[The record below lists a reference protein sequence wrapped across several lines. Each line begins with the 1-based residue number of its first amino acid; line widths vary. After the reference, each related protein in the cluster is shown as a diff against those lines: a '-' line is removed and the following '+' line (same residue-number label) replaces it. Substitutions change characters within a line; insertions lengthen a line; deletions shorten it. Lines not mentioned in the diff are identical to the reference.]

1 LDMLPALPTDT
12 PPMLPLPT
20 DTLPLDTDADTMERD
35 LLKLKP
41 NQRPMLLFFM
51 VDTDMVMLLDTPGM
65 DMLPDL
71 LMDTPPMLPL
81 PTDTPP
87 LDMDAGSMERDLL
100 KPSQKLMLLF
110 FMVDMD
116 MVMVLDTPDLDMLLA
131 LPTDT
136 LPMLPLPTDT
146 PPLGMDT
153 GTMERD
159 LLKPSQKL
167 KLMLLIFMVDMD
179 TPDLDM
185 LLTLTD
191 TLLIPLPIP
200 LLASLTTVK

>member
-1 LDMLPALPTDT
+1 MG
-12 PPMLPLPT
+12 
-20 DTLPLDTDADTMERD
+20 
-35 LLKLKP
+35 
-41 NQRPMLLFFM
+41 RPMLLFFM

-81 PTDTPP
+81 PTDTPA
-87 LDMDAGSMERDLL
+87 LDTDAGSMERDLL

-116 MVMVLDTPDLDMLLA
+116 MVMVLDTPVLDMLLA

-153 GTMERD
+153 STMERD

-185 LLTLTD
+185 LLPLTN

>member
-1 LDMLPALPTDT
+1 
-12 PPMLPLPT
+12 
-20 DTLPLDTDADTMERD
+20 
-35 LLKLKP
+35 
-41 NQRPMLLFFM
+41 
-51 VDTDMVMLLDTPGM
+51 M

-87 LDMDAGSMERDLL
+87 LDTDAGSMERDLL

-116 MVMVLDTPDLDMLLA
+116 MVMVLDTLDLDMLPDL
-131 LPTDT
+131 LMDT
-136 LPMLPLPTDT
+136 PPMLPLPTDT
-146 PPLGMDT
+146 PPLVMDI

-179 TPDLDM
+179 MVMVLDTPDLDM

-191 TLLIPLPIP
+191 TLLTPLPIP

>member
-1 LDMLPALPTDT
+1 
-12 PPMLPLPT
+12 
-20 DTLPLDTDADTMERD
+20 
-35 LLKLKP
+35 
-41 NQRPMLLFFM
+41 
-51 VDTDMVMLLDTPGM
+51 
-65 DMLPDL
+65 
-71 LMDTPPMLPL
+71 MDTG
-81 PTDTPP
+81 T
-87 LDMDAGSMERDLL
+87 MERDLL

-116 MVMVLDTPDLDMLLA
+116 MVMLLDTPGMDMLPDPLM
-131 LPTDT
+131 DT

-167 KLMLLIFMVDMD
+167 KLLIFMVDMD
-179 TPDLDM
+179 MVVELDTPPLDM

-200 LLASLTTVK
+200 LLVSLTTVK

>member
-1 LDMLPALPTDT
+1 MLLFFMVDMDMVMVLDTPDLDMLPAPPTDT
-12 PPMLPLPT
+12 PPMLPLPM

-35 LLKLKP
+35 LLKLKL

-71 LMDTPPMLPL
+71 LLDTPPMLPL

-87 LDMDAGSMERDLL
+87 LDTDAGSMERDLL

-110 FMVDMD
+110 FMVDTD

-131 LPTDT
+131 LLTDT
-136 LPMLPLPTDT
+136 L
-146 PPLGMDT
+146 PLGMDT

-167 KLMLLIFMVDMD
+167 KLMLLIFM
-179 TPDLDM
+179 
-185 LLTLTD
+185 
-191 TLLIPLPIP
+191 
-200 LLASLTTVK
+200 

>member
-1 LDMLPALPTDT
+1 
-12 PPMLPLPT
+12 
-20 DTLPLDTDADTMERD
+20 
-35 LLKLKP
+35 
-41 NQRPMLLFFM
+41 
-51 VDTDMVMLLDTPGM
+51 MLLDTPGM
-65 DMLPDL
+65 DIMPAL

-87 LDMDAGSMERDLL
+87 LDTVIGSMERDLL
-100 KPSQKLMLLF
+100 KPSQKPMLLF

-116 MVMVLDTPDLDMLLA
+116 MFMVLDTPDLDMLLA

-136 LPMLPLPTDT
+136 PPILLPLLMDT
-146 PPLGMDT
+146 QPLGMDT

-167 KLMLLIFMVDMD
+167 MLMLLIFMVDMD
-179 TPDLDM
+179 MVVELDTPPLDM

-200 LLASLTTVK
+200 LLASLTTVKVV

>member
-1 LDMLPALPTDT
+1 M
-12 PPMLPLPT
+12 
-20 DTLPLDTDADTMERD
+20 
-35 LLKLKP
+35 
-41 NQRPMLLFFM
+41 
-51 VDTDMVMLLDTPGM
+51 DMVMLLDTPVM
-65 DMLPDL
+65 DMLPDP

-87 LDMDAGSMERDLL
+87 LDTDAGSMERDLL

-116 MVMVLDTPDLDMLLA
+116 MVMLLDTPGMDMLPDPLM
-131 LPTDT
+131 DT
-136 LPMLPLPTDT
+136 LPMLPLPT

-179 TPDLDM
+179 MVMNLM
-185 LLTLTD
+185 D

-200 LLASLTTVK
+200 LLVSLTTVK

>member
-1 LDMLPALPTDT
+1 MLLFFMVDMDMVMLLDTPDLDMLQVPPTDT

-35 LLKLKP
+35 LLKLKL

-71 LMDTPPMLPL
+71 LLDTPPMLPL

-87 LDMDAGSMERDLL
+87 LDTDAGS
-100 KPSQKLMLLF
+100 
-110 FMVDMD
+110 
-116 MVMVLDTPDLDMLLA
+116 
-131 LPTDT
+131 
-136 LPMLPLPTDT
+136 
-146 PPLGMDT
+146 
-153 GTMERD
+153 MERD

-167 KLMLLIFMVDMD
+167 KLMLLIFMVDMDMVMVLD

>member
-1 LDMLPALPTDT
+1 
-12 PPMLPLPT
+12 MLPLPM
-20 DTLPLDTDADTMERD
+20 DTPPPGQ
-35 LLKLKP
+35 KL
-41 NQRPMLLFFM
+41 MLLFFM
-51 VDTDMVMLLDTPGM
+51 VDMDMVMVLATPDL
-65 DMLPDL
+65 DMLPDP

-81 PTDTPP
+81 PMDTPP
-87 LDMDAGSMERDLL
+87 LGMDTGTMERDLL
-100 KPSQKLMLLF
+100 KPSQKLMLLI

-167 KLMLLIFMVDMD
+167 MPMLLTFMVDMD
-179 TPDLDM
+179 M
-185 LLTLTD
+185 
-191 TLLIPLPIP
+191 
-200 LLASLTTVK
+200 VVE